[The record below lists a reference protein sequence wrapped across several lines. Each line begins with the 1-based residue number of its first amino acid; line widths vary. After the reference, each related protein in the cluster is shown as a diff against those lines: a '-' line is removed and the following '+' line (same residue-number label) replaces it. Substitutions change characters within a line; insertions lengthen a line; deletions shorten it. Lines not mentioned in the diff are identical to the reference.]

1 MNQGVAFMPDHL
13 EVPSQNLFAVFSEE
27 KDLNKLAH
35 LLQQL
40 HQALDKADPEGDEMR
55 ALTSLRR

>member
-1 MNQGVAFMPDHL
+1 MPDHL

-55 ALTSLRR
+55 ALASLRR